1 MYIYKLF
8 DFKDKKKSLNIFAGN
23 LKSSVGKKIEMSP
36 SGKKIYKWHNRIL
49 KSVTESSRVENNEI
63 ARNVFFFHLWA
74 LSTCMLSSQDFC

>member
-36 SGKKIYKWHNRIL
+36 SGKKIYK
-49 KSVTESSRVENNEI
+49 
-63 ARNVFFFHLWA
+63 
-74 LSTCMLSSQDFC
+74 